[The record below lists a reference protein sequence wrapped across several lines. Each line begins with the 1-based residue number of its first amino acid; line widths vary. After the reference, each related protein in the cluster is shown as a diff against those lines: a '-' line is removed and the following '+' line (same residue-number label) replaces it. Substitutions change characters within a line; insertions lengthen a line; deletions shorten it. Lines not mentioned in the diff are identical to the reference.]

1 MSKCNIGYPDGVV
14 LLKTL
19 PYRVSDGSEVAQ
31 ILYSLNKYGDFT
43 GVNSTSNDLL
53 KAAKGYSERL
63 KDPFEAFICAFYEKA
78 DGIYLPAEFS
88 SMETVA
94 WMMAENAF
102 AYHKLIFGNIVGTSV
117 SRSAYDEA
125 IRLLR
130 GTWYSGGSSWQ
141 NIVKAYWVIGNK

>member
-1 MSKCNIGYPDGVV
+1 MSKCNIGYPDGVA

-31 ILYSLNKYGDFT
+31 VLDSLYRYGDFT
-43 GVNSTSNDLL
+43 GVSHTSNGFLV
-53 KAAKGYSERL
+53 AVRGYSERL

-78 DGIYLPAEFS
+78 SGIYLPAEFS

-102 AYHKLIFGNIVGTSV
+102 AYHKLIFGDTVGATV

-125 IRLLR
+125 IQLLR
-130 GTWYSGGSSWQ
+130 GTWYSEGSSWQ
-141 NIVKAYWVIGNK
+141 NIVRAYWVIGNK